1 MRKGATESSTFTHIS
16 SQIVRSLA
24 HIQTMQ
30 AVAEGLPPGMAGQQL
45 QSVLAQIQQECNGIR
60 KSIDALE
67 DERQSFHALVTTG
80 RIINSSLE
88 RGRVMETAMDTIIE
102 LTGAER
108 GFLMLREDDSRLR
121 IQVARDW
128 ERTTVD
134 NNELAVSQTVINR
147 VVGEGM
153 PILTTNAQED
163 PRFSGQDSI
172 MAFALRSI
180 MCVPLLL
187 KQKLIGVIYV
197 DNRIRENIFTPI
209 DLNALQAF
217 ANMAAVAIENARL
230 FNSLRRMLEEV
241 TELKNLMDSVFQS
254 MTAGLLTIDRDT
266 TILLAN
272 PAAGSI
278 LHCDHDGL
286 AGKDLVSALPVLSAQ
301 ISPYLQKIFREK
313 NALTGLE
320 MQLTLNEGREQFLR
334 LSISPLFSQDHEVQG
349 MALLLEDETETRRL
363 QAQRRLFERM
373 VAPAVISQIDPD
385 ALNLAGRRVVLTTL
399 FADVRGFSSFSES
412 NRPEHLFA
420 VLNAHLRIAVDAIL
434 HEEGTIDK
442 FQGDAIMAWFNAP
455 LAQADHSL
463 RAVRAALGIMHGLY
477 AYHQTAH
484 VQERLMM
491 GIGIHTGEAALG
503 LVGTEKRMEYTAIGD
518 SVNIAKRLQENALPD
533 QILISDRLY
542 RLVKEEVTVK
552 RLATAQ
558 LKGKQHPVDV
568 YEVVGLKN

>member
-1 MRKGATESSTFTHIS
+1 
-16 SQIVRSLA
+16 
-24 HIQTMQ
+24 
-30 AVAEGLPPGMAGQQL
+30 
-45 QSVLAQIQQECNGIR
+45 
-60 KSIDALE
+60 
-67 DERQSFHALVTTG
+67 
-80 RIINSSLE
+80 
-88 RGRVMETAMDTIIE
+88 METAMDTIIE

-134 NNELAVSQTVINR
+134 SNELAVSQTVINR

-172 MAFALRSI
+172 MSFALRSI